1 MTAVLFLKNLVFTVL
16 VPGTVAVYVPYRLLG
31 SPRRLPFGDVGPLRW
46 LGILLVLGGAFLY
59 LVCVLNFA
67 VVGRGTPAPIDPPK
81 SLVVSG
87 PYKVC
92 RNPIY
97 IAVISV
103 IFGLSWVYASR
114 QTFLYGLAVWAA
126 FHVFVVLYEEPTLR
140 RSFGPAFDRYCA
152 TVPRWHPRW
161 PPVQS
166 GCQER

>member
-1 MTAVLFLKNLVFTVL
+1 MLFLKNLVFTVL

-31 SPRRLPFGDVGPLRW
+31 ASRRLALGDVRPLRW
-46 LGILLVLGGAFLY
+46 LGIALVLGGALLY

-67 VVGRGTPAPIDPPK
+67 VIGRGTPAPIDPPK

-103 IFGLSWVYASR
+103 IFGLSWVYASP

-126 FHVFVVLYEEPTLR
+126 FHAFVVFYEEPTLR

-152 TVPRWHPRW
+152 TVPRWHLRW
-161 PPVQS
+161 PPPRGAGSQ
-166 GCQER
+166 R